1 LEFEHSHMISKS
13 NRLNAFGEYY
23 FSKKLREVAQLKA
36 EGLDVINLGIGSPD
50 LPAPQVAIDALNEAA
65 KQSGA
70 HQYQS
75 YRGLPELREAIA
87 KWYQYHFN
95 VSLNPTNEIL
105 PLIGSKEGIFH
116 LSMAFLDTGD
126 TVLVPDPGYPA
137 YTNCAKLAGANIVS
151 YNLKAENNW
160 LPNLD
165 EIEKNLNPKTK
176 MMWVNYPH
184 MPTGAAASREFFQQL
199 IHFAQK
205 NNILICHDNPY
216 TFILNENPIS
226 ILDFE
231 GAKDVAVELN
241 SLSKSYNMAGWRV
254 GMLAGAAPYIEATQ
268 QVSSNLGS
276 GMFKALQVAAAEV
289 LALDD
294 TWFEDLN
301 EVYKKRKIVGTKILT
316 VLACPPEAGQV
327 GMFLWAKA
335 PDEIKDI
342 EIWLDELLHATGV
355 FLTPGFIFGQ
365 NGAQYVRLS
374 LCNTVEVLEK
384 ALNRIEGWR
393 AKI

>member
-1 LEFEHSHMISKS
+1 MEFEHSHMISKA

-301 EVYKKRKIVGTKILT
+301 EVYKKRKMVSTKILT
-316 VLACPPEAGQV
+316 ALACPPEAGQV

-365 NGAQYVRLS
+365 NGARYVRLS